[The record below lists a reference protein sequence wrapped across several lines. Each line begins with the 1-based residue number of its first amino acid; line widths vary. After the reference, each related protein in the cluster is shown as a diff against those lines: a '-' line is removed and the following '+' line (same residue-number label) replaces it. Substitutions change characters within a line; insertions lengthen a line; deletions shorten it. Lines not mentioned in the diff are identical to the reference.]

1 MLRPPETAA
10 ATGRDSAVCIL
21 QCLVSRYS
29 AFFGTDLEIL
39 LKGLGVDTLVLI
51 GGLTEVCVHYTFV
64 DGHQNDYFVRVIDD
78 AVGGSSLEAHTA
90 SRNAMEYLQ
99 TGALR
104 STDEMLAAFDEY
116 GAARKAP
123 HLKAVTVAEKALK

>member
-51 GGLTEVCVHYTFV
+51 GGLTDVCVHYTFV

-90 SRNAMEYLQ
+90 SLNAMEY
-99 TGALR
+99 ALR
-104 STDEMLAAFDEY
+104 STDEMLAAFDEYMY

>member
-1 MLRPPETAA
+1 M
-10 ATGRDSAVCIL
+10 
-21 QCLVSRYS
+21 
-29 AFFGTDLEIL
+29 
-39 LKGLGVDTLVLI
+39 
-51 GGLTEVCVHYTFV
+51 CVHYTFV

-78 AVGGSSLEAHTA
+78 AVGGSSLEEHTA
-90 SRNAMEYLQ
+90 SLNAMEY
-99 TGALR
+99 ALR